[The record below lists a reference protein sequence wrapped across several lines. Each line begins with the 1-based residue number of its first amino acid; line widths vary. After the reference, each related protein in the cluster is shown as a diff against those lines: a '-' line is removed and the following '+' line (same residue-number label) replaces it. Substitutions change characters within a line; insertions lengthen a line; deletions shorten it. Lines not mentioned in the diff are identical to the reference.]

1 MTAASTVSEPFAPA
15 ESEAPEGE
23 VVLSVSGVSKRFC
36 RSLKRSLFYGVRDV
50 AAELT
55 GRRRVADTLRTGE
68 FWALRD
74 VSFKLRRGEALGL
87 VGANGAG
94 KSTLLR
100 ILSGLVKPDAGRVE
114 VVGRLAP
121 LIALGAGFNPVL
133 TGRENVYANMAVRGI
148 SNAEIGRR
156 FDDVVAFAEV
166 DEAIDAPVQ
175 TYSSGMA
182 ARLGFACAI
191 HVEPD
196 ILLIDEVLSVG
207 DARFRRKCR
216 RRLVELRERGTSFI
230 MVSHNAHS
238 LLNVCETAIYLKQ
251 GKLVVGGPAES
262 VLQRYEDD
270 LYISETSEAASV
282 LHLPERPIAE
292 SYGLDIRSVRFR
304 GARGEPI
311 DAPTCGQPAT
321 LCVEVIAHR
330 PLDRGDMGVMIQDLA
345 GELDRVLSLSTNLD
359 TVNLRIPEGRSEL
372 RLHLPHCGL
381 KPGRYSAKISIREGL
396 DAFDRVDSFRFNVR
410 SAGVISQS
418 VFYQP
423 RHWEVSAPAPA
434 SSAAPADAPGPLR

>member
-1 MTAASTVSEPFAPA
+1 MTAASTVSEPLAPT

-55 GRRRVADTLRTGE
+55 GRRAAAESLRTGE

-74 VSFKLRRGEALGL
+74 VSFRLHRGEALGL

-133 TGRENVYANMAVRGI
+133 TGRENVYANMAVRGV

-166 DEAIDAPVQ
+166 DDAIDAPVQ

-196 ILLIDEVLSVG
+196 ILLIDEVLAVG
-207 DARFRRKCR
+207 DARFRMKCR
-216 RRLVELRERGTSFI
+216 RRLVELRARGTSFI
-230 MVSHNAHS
+230 MVSHQAHS
-238 LLNVCETAIYLKQ
+238 LLNVCETAIYLKR
-251 GKLVVGGPAES
+251 GEMVVAGAAEP
-262 VLQRYEDD
+262 VLRRYEED
-270 LYISETSEAASV
+270 LFLAGTGADMGV
-282 LHLPERPIAE
+282 MHLPERPSSE
-292 SYGLDIRSVRFR
+292 SSGLDIRSVRFR
-304 GARGEPI
+304 DAEGAPI
-311 DAPTCGQPAT
+311 DAPTCGQSAT
-321 LCVEVIAHR
+321 LCVEVCAR
-330 PLDRGDMGVMIQDLA
+330 RAFERGDMGVLIDAMSGDV
-345 GELDRVLSLSTNLD
+345 DRVLTMSTNLD
-359 TVNLRIPEGRSEL
+359 AVSLPIPEGRSEI

-381 KPGRYSAKISIREGL
+381 KPGRYTAKIGLREGVEL
-396 DAFDRVDSFRFNVR
+396 HDVVSSFRFTVK
-410 SAGVISQS
+410 ATGVLSHSI
-418 VFYQP
+418 FFQP
-423 RHWEVSAPAPA
+423 RTWEVAASAPP
-434 SSAAPADAPGPLR
+434 